1 MDTNNHLKSNPGLIL
16 GLRPDCGCCAGGKWR
31 KGKTLSRVTS
41 SKYNVKNRRAKPKS
55 KDHRSNR

>member
-41 SKYNVKNRRAKPKS
+41 SKYNVKNRS
-55 KDHRSNR
+55 